1 MSLPYMD
8 LLIEQTNF
16 RCTFSF
22 TSEEMHVRC
31 PNTFYMNYYS
41 ACTVSRYGYDCRHKC
56 SINCGVP
63 ERCDRVTGQFERGC
77 QVGWSLPTCHQ
88 SNYLFNETAIEEEN

>member
-1 MSLPYMD
+1 MD
-8 LLIEQTNF
+8 LFIEQTNF

-22 TSEEMHVRC
+22 TSEEVLARC

-41 ACTVSRYGYDCRHKC
+41 ACPVSRYGYDCRHKC

-63 ERCDRVTGQFERGC
+63 ERCDRDLIVRADVKWAGAYQ
-77 QVGWSLPTCHQ
+77 H
-88 SNYLFNETAIEEEN
+88 AIRVIIFFMRQQ